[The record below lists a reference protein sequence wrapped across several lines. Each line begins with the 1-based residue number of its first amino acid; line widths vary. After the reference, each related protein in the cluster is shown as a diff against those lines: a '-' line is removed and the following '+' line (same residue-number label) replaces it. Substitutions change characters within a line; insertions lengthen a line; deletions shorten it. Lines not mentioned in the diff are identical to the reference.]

1 MQPGAKVDERIF
13 DDLECIHPDTVGI
26 DIGSETHYVSVPPD
40 RDEQPVRHFGCTT
53 PDVQEMAEW
62 MIRCRVRTAV
72 MESTGVYW
80 VTAYNVLTKAGIEVL
95 LVDAHHAKNVP
106 GRKTDVWD
114 CRWLRQLHSYGLL
127 RGCFIPPLEIQKV
140 RTYWRHRGSL
150 IQACTQQIHL
160 MQKSLEQMNLHL
172 HKVISDLTG
181 VTKMIL
187 LRAIIA
193 GEHDPTVLA
202 KMEHPA
208 VKCSD
213 EEIIK
218 ALTGNYSEEH
228 LFTLAQAMETYEFYQ
243 RQMRECDKKVA
254 DCMGRFADKDGG
266 AGKAEPRKPAKGES
280 GKNYP
285 HFDLGGQLARIMG
298 VDLTKIESIGTLTAQ
313 VVFTEVG
320 TNVDKFPTVAH
331 WSSWLALC
339 PNNRVTGGRVRSS
352 RTRKSA
358 SRVAT
363 AFRVAAQILEHSQ
376 SALGAWFR
384 RTKARLGAPKAITA
398 AAHKLARIVY
408 HMLKYGEAYVAEGQQ
423 QYEARHKEQ
432 SIRRLKKQAA
442 TMGMTLVC
450 QATGEI
456 VG

>member
-1 MQPGAKVDERIF
+1 M
-13 DDLECIHPDTVGI
+13 
-26 DIGSETHYVSVPPD
+26 
-40 RDEQPVRHFGCTT
+40 
-53 PDVQEMAEW
+53 
-62 MIRCRVRTAV
+62 
-72 MESTGVYW
+72 
-80 VTAYNVLTKAGIEVL
+80 
-95 LVDAHHAKNVP
+95 
-106 GRKTDVWD
+106 
-114 CRWLRQLHSYGLL
+114 
-127 RGCFIPPLEIQKV
+127 
-140 RTYWRHRGSL
+140 
-150 IQACTQQIHL
+150 
-160 MQKSLEQMNLHL
+160 
-172 HKVISDLTG
+172 
-181 VTKMIL
+181 
-187 LRAIIA
+187 
-193 GEHDPTVLA
+193 
-202 KMEHPA
+202 
-208 VKCSD
+208 
-213 EEIIK
+213 
-218 ALTGNYSEEH
+218 
-228 LFTLAQAMETYEFYQ
+228 
-243 RQMRECDKKVA
+243 
-254 DCMGRFADKDGG
+254 
-266 AGKAEPRKPAKGES
+266 
-280 GKNYP
+280 
-285 HFDLGGQLARIMG
+285 
-298 VDLTKIESIGTLTAQ
+298 DLTKIESIGTLTAQ